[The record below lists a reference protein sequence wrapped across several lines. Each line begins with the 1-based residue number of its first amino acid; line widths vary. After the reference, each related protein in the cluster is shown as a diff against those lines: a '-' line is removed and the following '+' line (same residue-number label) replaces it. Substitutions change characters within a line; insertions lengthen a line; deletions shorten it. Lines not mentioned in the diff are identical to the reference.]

1 MSISYTWVQ
10 WNRHKK
16 IYDMVLAA
24 SVVVYLVLFIL
35 ISSMVW
41 TGEHAISPMTLLI
54 RATGTCALVMLHI
67 ILVIGPL
74 HRLDARFAP
83 LLYNRRHMG
92 VTMFHVAL
100 IHGVLVMIWYGAFGV
115 VNPLKAMLAMNL
127 RYDSLTGFP
136 FEALGILALVILFYM
151 AATSHDFWLKFLSPR
166 WWKAMH
172 MLVYLAYALLVMHV
186 ALGAIQGERSAAYPI
201 LLGLGLLSIVGLHLT
216 AGLRECQTDS
226 RALSADAAWI
236 DVADVDKIPEDRA
249 KVVTLAGRGKVAVFR
264 YQGKV
269 SAVANV
275 CAHQGG
281 PLGEGKILDGCIT
294 CPWHG
299 YQYRPE
305 DGQSPPPFTEKIAT
319 YKVRIKGNRVLI
331 APKALEPGTPVK
343 PAAIGDDDD
352 V

>member
-1 MSISYTWVQ
+1 
-10 WNRHKK
+10 
-16 IYDMVLAA
+16 
-24 SVVVYLVLFIL
+24 
-35 ISSMVW
+35 
-41 TGEHAISPMTLLI
+41 
-54 RATGTCALVMLHI
+54 
-67 ILVIGPL
+67 
-74 HRLDARFAP
+74 
-83 LLYNRRHMG
+83 
-92 VTMFHVAL
+92 
-100 IHGVLVMIWYGAFGV
+100 
-115 VNPLKAMLAMNL
+115 
-127 RYDSLTGFP
+127 
-136 FEALGILALVILFYM
+136 
-151 AATSHDFWLKFLSPR
+151 
-166 WWKAMH
+166 
-172 MLVYLAYALLVMHV
+172 LLVMHV
-186 ALGAIQGERSAAYPI
+186 VLGAIQGERSAAYPI

-216 AGLRECQTDS
+216 AGLRECQADS